1 VNHFGALGYVP
12 SVTFLFRVRSVCH
25 VFICHLGYV
34 PSVTFLFVTF
44 LFVTFLLLAAQQ
56 ASKTFVDSRFAKW
69 LRGNI
74 SGLNQFSMSDS
85 AI

>member
-1 VNHFGALGYVP
+1 
-12 SVTFLFRVRSVCH
+12 VTSESFRGFRVRSVCH
-25 VFICHLGYV
+25 VFICHV
-34 PSVTFLFVTF
+34 FI
-44 LFVTFLLLAAQQ
+44 VTFLLLAAQQ